1 MRRTTILVAAAAFL
15 MPALAHSQAAMRVQP
30 LTVDVVSP
38 SQASAV
44 TLQNN
49 GEDDL
54 SLQMRVFKW
63 SQIDGRDHL
72 EPTTEVVA
80 SPPVA
85 RIPPGSNYTIR
96 LARTAGPVAAGQEMS
111 YRLWV
116 DELPPAALLR
126 DEGGQVDVRL
136 RFDLPVFFRGTGTS
150 PPEVSWS
157 VRQSGSDVVA
167 EATNSGSSH
176 ARIQGLEVRS
186 GSDGI
191 SFGAGLNGYVLANS
205 SRRWTAPTGDNAE
218 AFAGGGATVVT
229 GDGGYEIRQT
239 VALAD

>member
-1 MRRTTILVAAAAFL
+1 MRRTTILAAVAALL
-15 MPALAHSQAAMRVQP
+15 MPGVAHSQAAMRVQP

-49 GEDDL
+49 GKEDL

-63 SQIDGRDHL
+63 SQVDGRDHL

-96 LARTAGPVAAGQEMS
+96 LARTAGPVAAGQEAS

-116 DELPPAALLR
+116 DELPPAVLLR

-136 RFDLPVFFRGTGTS
+136 RFDLPVFFRGEGTS
-150 PPEVSWS
+150 PAVSWD
-157 VRQSGSDVVA
+157 VRQSGSEVVV
-167 EATNSGSSH
+167 EATNSGSSR
-176 ARIQGLEVRS
+176 ARIQGLEVHS
-186 GSDGI
+186 GTDSL
-191 SFGAGLNGYVLANS
+191 SFGQGLNGYVLASS
-205 SRRWTAPTGDNAE
+205 SRRWTATAGSNVQ
-218 AFAGGGATVVT
+218 AFADGTATVVT
-229 GDGGYEIRQT
+229 GDGGDENRQT